1 MTSDFFTNNRRQLIA
16 SIDGG
21 VAVVSAY
28 TSMQRRADMSFQ
40 FEQESNFWYLTGIES
55 PDWWVI
61 IDGVR
66 GKSWLVSPSISQTHQ
81 IFDGS
86 LTADDAIVQSGVDGV
101 LTVDEAEK
109 MLRDLGKK
117 HSVVY
122 TLGDDP
128 HAKHYDFTLNPAPNE
143 LANRLRRLFTDVRD
157 CRHELATLRS
167 IKQPIEIAALRR
179 AIDLTIDGFEQVK
192 RVLPDLTHEFQVE
205 AEFSYH
211 FRRHGAIGHAYDPI
225 VAAAGNACT
234 LHYVANDDKLAKGQ
248 LLLLD
253 VGARHG
259 GYAADITRTYAIGK
273 PTKRQQQVYAAVLA
287 AQQAIIELIQPDL
300 LVADYQR
307 QVDGIMKQALLSLGL
322 MQSLADDE
330 AFLRY
335 FPHAISHGLG
345 IDVHDSLGAPRSLQS
360 GMVLTVEP
368 GIYIPEESI
377 GVRIED
383 DILVTPNG
391 QENLSAR
398 LSTDLL

>member
-330 AFLRY
+330 AFRRY